1 MIYYALVKTIL
12 NDSEF
17 FKSFDIAVSFVTDD
31 LDTLTLECLNYE
43 HDVGPSYPYDFKHP
57 GGTIAIDRA
66 YGRFRTTYTV
76 EQRECDEFMTE
87 YAINKAAINTENER
101 LSSIIL
107 NHHDD
112 MKSSF
117 ITACRVIKHCWT
129 NR

>member
-1 MIYYALVKTIL
+1 MIYYALVKIIL

-66 YGRFRTTYTV
+66 YGRFSVKETCAKPSVVLTPARPTL
-76 EQRECDEFMTE
+76 E
-87 YAINKAAINTENER
+87 K
-101 LSSIIL
+101 
-107 NHHDD
+107 
-112 MKSSF
+112 
-117 ITACRVIKHCWT
+117 RV
-129 NR
+129 